1 MKILHIVTGLSTG
14 GAERALYNVLAGG
27 LAERFDTAV
36 VSLRD
41 EGTVGPLITA
51 LGVPVY
57 SMNFNSCISGT
68 SGFFRLSRI
77 VRSFGPDLMQG
88 WMYHGNIAATL
99 NDLLGSVRTKVVWNI
114 RQSLYDLKVEKFMTR
129 QVVRANRFLS
139 NHADAV
145 IYNSR
150 LAMAQHEAFGFASD
164 RSLFIPNGFDV
175 ERFRPDP
182 ATGSEVRQALGIPQN
197 ATVIGHVARFHPMKD
212 HASFLHAAVKVA
224 QQFPGSHFLVV
235 GREVSLNNQF
245 LANVV
250 PQKSE
255 KCFSFPGERADVHR
269 IMHAMDVLVT
279 SSAWGEGFPNVLG
292 EAMAC
297 GVPCVSTDVGDCRE
311 IVGNTG
317 VLVPPSDSEAL
328 AKGMMV
334 LLEMSD
340 AERRVLGRAAR
351 DRVKTRYSLPKT
363 VEKYINLYERLSL
376 KEQN

>member
-57 SMNFNSCISGT
+57 SMNFKSCISCARGI
-68 SGFFRLSRI
+68 FRLSQI
-77 VRSFGPDLMQG
+77 VRYFCPNLIQG
-88 WMYHGNIAATL
+88 WMYHGNIAASINSL
-99 NDLLGSVRTKVVWNI
+99 FCSINAKVVWNI
-114 RQSLYDLKVEKFMTR
+114 RQSLYSLKFEKCMTR

-139 NHADAV
+139 NHAEAV

-175 ERFRPDP
+175 ERFRPNSE
-182 ATGSEVRQALGIPQN
+182 TGIEVRQALGIPKN
-197 ATVIGHVARFHPMKD
+197 AIVIGHVARFHPMKD
-212 HASFLHAAVKVA
+212 HGSFLQAAVKVA
-224 QQFPGSHFLVV
+224 RQFPESHFLVV

-245 LANVV
+245 LANIV
-250 PQKSE
+250 PQELE

-269 IMHAMDVLVT
+269 FMHAMDVLVT

-317 VLVPPSDSEAL
+317 VLVPPSDSESL
-328 AKGMMV
+328 ARGMLA
-334 LLEMSD
+334 LLEMS
-340 AERRVLGRAAR
+340 AEDRRALGRAAR

-376 KEQN
+376 KE